1 MVKIRFAPFFA
12 AEVSVSRLS
21 TALLACLLL
30 PLAAAAADD
39 GRVSFLEQ
47 EVRNLQRQVLALS
60 RQMDEIRSRPD
71 RPAGPLASVPRT
83 GEADGLPSWVDAA
96 KWKRL
101 RPGMD
106 ELEVIAT
113 LGPPSSMREEGGAR
127 VLLYAME
134 LGASGFLGG
143 SVTLR
148 DRRVVEVLQPTLR

>member
-1 MVKIRFAPFFA
+1 VTRPRPITF
-12 AEVSVSRLS
+12 
-21 TALLACLLL
+21 LAFLLL
-30 PLAAAAADD
+30 PLAASAADD

-60 RQMDEIRSRPD
+60 RQMDEIRLRPD
-71 RPAGPLASVPRT
+71 RPEGRAATLPRSDET
-83 GEADGLPSWVDAA
+83 DGLPLWVDAA
-96 KWKRL
+96 KWKKV
-101 RPGMD
+101 RPGMS

-113 LGPPSSMREEGGAR
+113 LGPPSSMREEGGTR

-148 DRRVVEVLQPTLR
+148 ERSVAEVMQPTLR